1 MPTTT
6 KIDAKE
12 RLIVALDVPDVAA
25 ARKMVDELEGV
36 ADFFKIGLTLQLAE
50 GVEELIHS
58 LIARGKRVFLDYKYY
73 DISETAEKSGRARG
87 EVGRGFFDDSWIERA
102 HQGGG
107 RGARG

>member
-1 MPTTT
+1 M

-36 ADFFKIGLTLQLAE
+36 VDFFKIGLTLQLAE

-58 LIARGKRVFLDYKYY
+58 LIAKGKRVFLDYKYY
-73 DISETAEKSGRARG
+73 DISEALKELSGARRSWAWLFSRSMGRACSSR
-87 EVGRGFFDDSWIERA
+87 RLSK
-102 HQGGG
+102 
-107 RGARG
+107 GAGIAS